1 MDYVNLTAEKIAKL
15 RGTTSTVMIKDEFD
29 FERRNELEKYI
40 DEMKKCIDEECLKIC
55 QNTGCSPEDAIKELH
70 SLLQERIDKDKLNLI
85 KEVYIYDR

>member
-1 MDYVNLTAEKIAKL
+1 MDYVNLTAENIAKL

-29 FERRNELEKYI
+29 FERNDLEKVI
-40 DEMKKCIDEECLKIC
+40 DEMKKRIDEECLKIC

-85 KEVYIYDR
+85 KEIYIYDR

>member
-15 RGTTSTVMIKDEFD
+15 RGTTSTVMIKDEFN

-55 QNTGCSPEDAIKELH
+55 KNTGCSPEDALKELH

-85 KEVYIYDR
+85 KEFYIYDR

>member
-29 FERRNELEKYI
+29 FERNDLEKVI
-40 DEMKKCIDEECLKIC
+40 DEMKKRIDEECLKIC

-70 SLLQERIDKDKLNLI
+70 SLLQERIDQDKLNLI
-85 KEVYIYDR
+85 KEFYIYDR